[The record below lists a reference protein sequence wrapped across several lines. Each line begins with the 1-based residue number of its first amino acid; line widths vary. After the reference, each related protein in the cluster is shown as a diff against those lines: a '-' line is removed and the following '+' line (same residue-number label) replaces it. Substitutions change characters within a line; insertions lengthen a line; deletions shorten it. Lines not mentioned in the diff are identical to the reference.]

1 MAHGLGVSPGL
12 IGDLMEPSLIVDLI
26 ARLLA
31 LPADKVTV
39 WHFLFLAVGVVGLS
53 LPSFIRLRH
62 HNQQVQ
68 FLRTATPEQL
78 AAYTGNHKLPPPKA
92 PCLGGP
98 AVILGLL
105 LLVGIARGGVTVAA
119 SEESRPEC
127 TSDKQC
133 PAGQYCL
140 RGSCVSNAHKGK
152 SGKQKVAASG
162 PLGMEYEV
170 RDPERPAVDWVQR
183 NL

>member
-1 MAHGLGVSPGL
+1 MDQSA
-12 IGDLMEPSLIVDLI
+12 IVELV

-92 PCLGGP
+92 PSLGGP
-98 AVILGLL
+98 VVILGLL

-127 TSDKQC
+127 QSDRQC
-133 PAGQYCL
+133 PTGQYCL

-152 SGKQKVAASG
+152 LGKQKVAAG
-162 PLGMEYEV
+162 GTLGLEWEV
-170 RDPERPAVDWVQR
+170 RDPERPTVEWIKR

>member
-1 MAHGLGVSPGL
+1 MDQSALVEL
-12 IGDLMEPSLIVDLI
+12 V

-31 LPADKVTV
+31 LPADKVTA
-39 WHFLFLAVGVVGLS
+39 WHFLFLAVGVLGLS

-78 AAYTGNHKLPPPKA
+78 AAYTGNHRIPPPKA
-92 PCLGGP
+92 PSLGGP
-98 AVILGLL
+98 VVILGLL
-105 LLVGIARGGVTVAA
+105 LLVGLNRGGVTVAA

-140 RGSCVSNAHKGK
+140 RGSCVSNARRPKPAGK
-152 SGKQKVAASG
+152 MAASG
-162 PLGMEYEV
+162 PLGLEFEL
-170 RDPERPAVDWVQR
+170 RDPEVPSVEWIQR

>member
-1 MAHGLGVSPGL
+1 
-12 IGDLMEPSLIVDLI
+12 MEPSLIADLV

-39 WHFLFLAVGVVGLS
+39 WHFLFLAVGVFGLS
-53 LPSFIRLRH
+53 LPGLIWGRNHDKR
-62 HNQQVQ
+62 VR
-68 FLRTATPEQL
+68 FLREATPEQL
-78 AAYTGNHKLPPPKA
+78 AAYNASPMPPPPK
-92 PCLGGP
+92 GP
-98 AVILGLL
+98 GLSGPVVILGLL

-127 TSDKQC
+127 QSDRQC
-133 PAGQYCL
+133 PSGQYCL
-140 RGSCVSNAHKGK
+140 KGSCVSNAHKGK

-170 RDPERPAVDWVQR
+170 RDPERPTVDWVQR

>member
-1 MAHGLGVSPGL
+1 
-12 IGDLMEPSLIVDLI
+12 MEPSLIADLV

-31 LPADKVTV
+31 LPAERVTV
-39 WHFLFLAVGVVGLS
+39 WHFLFLALGVVGLA
-53 LPSFIRLRH
+53 LPGLIRLRH
-62 HNQQVQ
+62 HSQHTR

-78 AAYTGNHKLPPPKA
+78 AAYTGNHRLPPPKA
-92 PCLGGP
+92 PGLGGP
-98 AVILGLL
+98 VVILGVL
-105 LLVGIARGGVTVAA
+105 LLVGLSRGGLTVAA

-140 RGSCVSNAHKGK
+140 RGSCVSNARRPKPCGK
-152 SGKQKVAASG
+152 MAASG
-162 PLGMEYEV
+162 PLGLDFEM
-170 RDPERPAVDWVQR
+170 RDPELPTVDWVQR

>member
-1 MAHGLGVSPGL
+1 MGLGLGVSPGL
-12 IGDLMEPSLIVDLI
+12 IGDVMEPSLIVDLI

-53 LPSFIRLRH
+53 LPGLIRMRHHDRHVQFIRE
-62 HNQQVQ
+62 
-68 FLRTATPEQL
+68 ATPEQL

-92 PCLGGP
+92 PGLGGP
-98 AVILGLL
+98 VVILGLL
-105 LLVGIARGGVTVAA
+105 LLVGLSRGGLTVAA

-140 RGSCVSNAHKGK
+140 RGSCVSNARRPKPGGK
-152 SGKQKVAASG
+152 MAASG
-162 PLGMEYEV
+162 PLGLDFEM
-170 RDPERPAVDWVQR
+170 RDPEVPSVEWIQR

>member
-1 MAHGLGVSPGL
+1 MDQSA
-12 IGDLMEPSLIVDLI
+12 IVELV

-92 PCLGGP
+92 PSLGGP
-98 AVILGLL
+98 VVILGLL

-127 TSDKQC
+127 QSDRQC
-133 PAGQYCL
+133 PTGQYCL

-152 SGKQKVAASG
+152 LGKQKVAAG
-162 PLGMEYEV
+162 GTLGLEWEV
-170 RDPERPAVDWVQR
+170 RDPERPTFEWIQR

>member
-1 MAHGLGVSPGL
+1 MDQSA
-12 IGDLMEPSLIVDLI
+12 IVELV

-92 PCLGGP
+92 PSLGGP
-98 AVILGLL
+98 VVILGLL

-127 TSDKQC
+127 QSDRQC
-133 PAGQYCL
+133 PTGQYCL

-152 SGKQKVAASG
+152 LGKQKVAAG
-162 PLGMEYEV
+162 GTLGLEWEV
-170 RDPERPAVDWVQR
+170 RDPERPTVEWIQR

>member
-1 MAHGLGVSPGL
+1 MDDHHVIAEIVRWLMGVPS
-12 IGDLMEPSLIVDLI
+12 DRVTWHHVALMGAGVVIWV
-26 ARLLA
+26 
-31 LPADKVTV
+31 LPAVLRLY
-39 WHFLFLAVGVVGLS
+39 HFTQHTR
-53 LPSFIRLRH
+53 FIRS
-62 HNQQVQ
+62 
-68 FLRTATPEQL
+68 ATPEQL

-92 PCLGGP
+92 PSLGGP
-98 AVILGLL
+98 VVILGLL

-127 TSDKQC
+127 QSDRQC
-133 PAGQYCL
+133 PSGQYCL
-140 RGSCVSNAHKGK
+140 KGSCVSNAHKGK

-170 RDPERPAVDWVQR
+170 RDPERPTVDWVQR